1 MAKKNKFTR
10 KKQTGGMYGHGM
22 NPYGAAG
29 MAGMAGMA
37 GAPMMNPYGMTGAP
51 MMNPYGMAGAQMM
64 NNGYGYG
71 GPMTGAQM
79 MNPYGAAGMAGMA
92 GAQMMNNGYGYGTNP
107 YGMISSGGGRKK
119 VYKSTKSRRPKVG
132 GTSKTRGK
140 PRKSRRRKN

>member
-10 KKQTGGMYGHGM
+10 KKQTGGMYGYGM
-22 NPYGAAG
+22 NPYGVTG

-37 GAPMMNPYGMTGAP
+37 GSPYG
-51 MMNPYGMAGAQMM
+51 
-64 NNGYGYG
+64 
-71 GPMTGAQM
+71 MTGAQM
-79 MNPYGAAGMAGMA
+79 MNPYGYG
-92 GAQMMNNGYGYGTNP
+92 GAMTGAHMMNNGYGYGGAMTGAQMMNPYGYGMNP